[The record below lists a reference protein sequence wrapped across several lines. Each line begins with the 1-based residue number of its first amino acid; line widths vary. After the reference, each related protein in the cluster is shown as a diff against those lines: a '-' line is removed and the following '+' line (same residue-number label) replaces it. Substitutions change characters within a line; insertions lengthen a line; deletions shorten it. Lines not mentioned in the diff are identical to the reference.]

1 MTPKK
6 QESQPISLHKSKC
19 MVSGIILAG
28 GLSTRLGRDKS
39 VEPIAN
45 QTLLSRIHE
54 KLSQITNDITVVVNT
69 KQKAEKIPIPNVEI
83 VLDLYPDCGSLGGM
97 FTGLTYAKQE
107 WGFVVAC
114 DMPFINI
121 QLIEKM
127 MELRA
132 NHDAVVPYLNDF
144 PEPTHALYSKK
155 CLPHIEKYL
164 KNNQLKISNFFKDV
178 HINKIPAEIIK
189 TYDPEFLSFFN
200 INNEKELDAAKQ
212 ILINKSNL

>member
-6 QESQPISLHKSKC
+6 PERQPISPHKSQNS
-19 MVSGIILAG
+19 VSGIILAG

-39 VEPIAN
+39 IEPIEH

-54 KLSQITNDITVVVNT
+54 KLLKITSDITVVVNT
-69 KQKAEKIPIPNVEI
+69 TEKAQKIPINNVET
-83 VLDLYPDCGSLGGM
+83 VLDLYPNCGSLGGM
-97 FTGLTYAKQE
+97 FTGLNHAKQE
-107 WGFVVAC
+107 WGLVVAC

-127 MELRA
+127 LQLRTT
-132 NHDAVVPYLNDF
+132 HDAVVPYINNF

-164 KNNQLKISNFFKDV
+164 KKNQLKISNFFKDV
-178 HINKIPAEIIK
+178 NIKKITTETIK
-189 TYDPEFLSFFN
+189 EYDPDLLSFFN

-212 ILINKSNL
+212 ILITKPNA

>member
-1 MTPKK
+1 
-6 QESQPISLHKSKC
+6 
-19 MVSGIILAG
+19 
-28 GLSTRLGRDKS
+28 
-39 VEPIAN
+39 
-45 QTLLSRIHE
+45 
-54 KLSQITNDITVVVNT
+54 
-69 KQKAEKIPIPNVEI
+69 
-83 VLDLYPDCGSLGGM
+83 
-97 FTGLTYAKQE
+97 
-107 WGFVVAC
+107 
-114 DMPFINI
+114 MPFINI

-127 MELRA
+127 IELRA

-164 KNNQLKISNFFKDV
+164 KNNQLKISNFFNDV

-212 ILINKSNL
+212 ILINKSDL